1 MSAARIAMVAA
12 CPFPSPQGSQV
23 FVEQMSQRL
32 VARGHEVHLFTYGQ
46 GREVS
51 DRGFVH
57 HRIRRL
63 PGDDATRS
71 GPRPA
76 KPLLDAMLTRAL
88 VHVLGQ
94 LRFDVVHCH
103 NYEAAVV
110 GAVARTWRGV
120 PVVYH
125 SHNLMGDELSTYFST
140 RATKRVASSFGS
152 LMDRTVPRS
161 SDHVIA
167 LCDYSAGVLRRAG
180 VASERLSV
188 IPPAIDDE
196 GAARTAREARR
207 ALGLAETGGAWV
219 GYCGNLDAY
228 QSLDVLLAGFARL
241 QDRDARLLIATH
253 RVDPSLG
260 AALREHGLGA
270 RAHVLELAT
279 WSRARAAMEACDV
292 LVLPRRHGS
301 GWPIKLLNYLSL
313 GRTVVAAGCGA
324 KVLVDGQDGLLC
336 PDDDAQALAD
346 AIDRALASE
355 SLRRALGGAARARFL
370 REFTWDAVLPA
381 IERIYTRCAAEKAL
395 PRSGMHVNVG
405 GRNP

>member
-23 FVEQMSQRL
+23 FVQQMSEQL
-32 VARGHEVHLFTYGQ
+32 AARGHEVHLFTYGQ
-46 GREVS
+46 GHAVS

-57 HRIRRL
+57 HRIARL
-63 PGDDATRS
+63 PGDDASRS

-76 KPLLDAMLTRAL
+76 KPLLDAMLARAL
-88 VHVLGQ
+88 VRVLGETP
-94 LRFDVVHCH
+94 FDVMHCH
-103 NYEAAVV
+103 NYEAAAI
-110 GAVARTWRGV
+110 GAVARTLRGV

-140 RATKRVASSFGS
+140 HVTRRAAAFLGAV
-152 LMDRTVPRS
+152 MDRTVPRF

-167 LCDYSAGVLRRAG
+167 LCDYSAGVLRSAG
-180 VASERLSV
+180 VSSEHLNV
-188 IPPAIDDE
+188 IPPAVADE
-196 GAARTAREARR
+196 GAAGSAREARR
-207 ALGLAETGGAWV
+207 ALGLPGAAGSWV

-228 QSLDVLLAGFARL
+228 QSLETLLSAFVHL
-241 QDRDARLLIATH
+241 RDPAARLLIATH
-253 RVDPSLG
+253 CADPALG
-260 AALREHGLGA
+260 SALRERGLGA
-270 RAHVLELAT
+270 RAHVLQVGT
-279 WSRARAAMEACDV
+279 WREARLAMEACDV

-313 GRTVVAAGCGA
+313 GRTIIGAGCGA

-336 PDDDAQALAD
+336 GDDDPVALA
-346 AIDRALASE
+346 AVIDRALASE
-355 SLRRALGGAARARFL
+355 TLREALGRAGRARFL

-381 IERIYTRCAAEKAL
+381 IERVYARCAVKKAL
-395 PRSGMHVNVG
+395 PTAGMHVNVR